1 MRSTTRL
8 NAGSPWRTDWPKSP
22 RSAPERKRPYWTTN
36 GSLNPITSRKRC
48 TSSADAS
55 GGKRTSAGSPVRWR
69 MKKTTNE
76 TPKRTSSDCRSR
88 RVTYVFMEPV
98 GDGPPP
104 RCAASGGTCP
114 PAAPTRADSPRRR
127 RRRGRGRASRGCTRR
142 RRAGPARARRGR
154 GGPSDG
160 IRRAAG
166 RRRRPPPGG
175 RRASATEARGDR
187 KSTRLNSSHRTISYA
202 VFCLKKKKKTQQIL
216 FIKKK
221 QKKNNKY

>member
-1 MRSTTRL
+1 TP
-8 NAGSPWRTDWPKSP
+8 NGG
-22 RSAPERKRPYWTTN
+22 RKR
-36 GSLNPITSRKRC
+36 GTSWG
-48 TSSADAS
+48 DAA
-55 GGKRTSAGSPVRWR
+55 GGKGTSAGSPVGGRR
-69 MKKTTNE
+69 RKATNE

-127 RRRGRGRASRGCTRR
+127 GRRGRGRASRGCTRR

-166 RRRRPPPGG
+166 RR
-175 RRASATEARGDR
+175 
-187 KSTRLNSSHRTISYA
+187 
-202 VFCLKKKKKTQQIL
+202 
-216 FIKKK
+216 
-221 QKKNNKY
+221 